1 MMKKKTI
8 FKILNVTSWTVLS
21 LAALAV
27 VFPVFVCDQFG
38 IGGESMRPTL
48 ETGDHIL
55 VNKLLMGARIYT
67 KYDFSGP
74 DMECFRMP
82 GFRNIRPGD
91 VAVFNYPRGRDRKI
105 IEFRI
110 NYVYAKRCI
119 GSPGDSVSIVDGCY
133 RNSSCPERVFG
144 SGQLQR
150 HLSETPEAVLLE
162 ENVYLPAFPFIDS
175 LGWSVRDFGPMYV
188 PGRGDAVILDPV
200 SAKLYEMQI
209 EFETGVRPVVD
220 GDTVLMDGKPV
231 KEYRFRGDWYF
242 FGGDNV
248 LNSKDSRYIG
258 LVPEEYIVGIA
269 THVIWKG
276 GRFRFSKILE

>member
-8 FKILNVTSWTVLS
+8 FKTMNVTSWIVLS
-21 LAALAV
+21 LAALAIV
-27 VFPVFVCDQFG
+27 LPVFVCDQFR
-38 IGGESMRPTL
+38 IGGQSMCPTL
-48 ETGDHIL
+48 ETGDHVL
-55 VNKLLMGARIYT
+55 VNKLLMGARIYR
-67 KYDFSGP
+67 KYDFSCP

-82 GFRNIRPGD
+82 GLRNIRSGD
-91 VAVFNYPRGRDRKI
+91 VAVFNYPRGRDRKK

-119 GSPGDSVSIVDGCY
+119 GCPGDSVSIVDGYY

-150 HLSETPEAVLLE
+150 HLSDTPDPVLLE
-162 ENVYLPAFPFIDS
+162 EHVYLPAFPFIDS

-188 PGRGDAVILDPV
+188 PGRGNVVILDTV

-209 EFETGVRPVVD
+209 EFETGIRPVVN

-231 KEYRFRGDWYF
+231 KEYRFR
-242 FGGDNV
+242 DNCSSM
-248 LNSKDSRYIG
+248 L
-258 LVPEEYIVGIA
+258 
-269 THVIWKG
+269 
-276 GRFRFSKILE
+276 

>member
-1 MMKKKTI
+1 MKKKII
-8 FKILNVTSWTVLS
+8 FKTMNVTSWIVLS
-21 LAALAV
+21 LAALAIV
-27 VFPVFVCDQFG
+27 LPVFVCDQFR
-38 IGGESMRPTL
+38 IGGQSMCPTL
-48 ETGDHIL
+48 ETGDHVL
-55 VNKLLMGARIYT
+55 VNKLLMGARIYR
-67 KYDFSGP
+67 KYDFSCP

-82 GFRNIRPGD
+82 GLRNIRSGD
-91 VAVFNYPRGRDRKI
+91 VAVFNYPRGRDRKK

-119 GSPGDSVSIVDGCY
+119 GCPGDSVSIVDGYY

-150 HLSETPEAVLLE
+150 HLSDTPDPVLLE
-162 ENVYLPAFPFIDS
+162 EHVYLPAFPFNDS

-188 PGRGDAVILDPV
+188 PGRGDVVILDTV

-209 EFETGVRPVVD
+209 EFETGIRPVVN
-220 GDTVLMDGKPV
+220 GDTVLMDGKPM
-231 KEYRFRGDWYF
+231 KEYRFRDNWYF

-269 THVIWKG
+269 THVIWKD
-276 GRFRFSKILE
+276 GRFRFSKIME